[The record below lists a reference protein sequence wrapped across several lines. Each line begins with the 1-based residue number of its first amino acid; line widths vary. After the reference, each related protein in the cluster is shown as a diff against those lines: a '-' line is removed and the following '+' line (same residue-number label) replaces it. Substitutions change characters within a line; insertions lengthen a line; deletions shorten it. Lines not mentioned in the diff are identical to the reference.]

1 MKSIMI
7 ATKNKGKEKEYRELL
22 APLGYEVRTLL
33 DFPDIPDIEET
44 GQTFLENA
52 MIKAKQVAKICQ
64 IPVLADDSGL
74 EVEAL
79 NNRPGVYSRRY
90 AGTGND
96 LDNNQKLLKEMEGKT
111 NRKARFVCQIVYM
124 EPDKPIRSYEGVA
137 EGTLA
142 YELHPGNGFGY
153 DPLFYVF
160 EAGKYMSQLATEEK
174 NKISHRGKALAKLVK
189 DLADND

>member
-1 MKSIMI
+1 MI

-22 APLGYEVRTLL
+22 APLGYEVRTLF

-79 NNRPGVYSRRY
+79 NNRPGVYSRR
-90 AGTGND
+90 
-96 LDNNQKLLKEMEGKT
+96 
-111 NRKARFVCQIVYM
+111 
-124 EPDKPIRSYEGVA
+124 
-137 EGTLA
+137 
-142 YELHPGNGFGY
+142 
-153 DPLFYVF
+153 
-160 EAGKYMSQLATEEK
+160 
-174 NKISHRGKALAKLVK
+174 
-189 DLADND
+189 